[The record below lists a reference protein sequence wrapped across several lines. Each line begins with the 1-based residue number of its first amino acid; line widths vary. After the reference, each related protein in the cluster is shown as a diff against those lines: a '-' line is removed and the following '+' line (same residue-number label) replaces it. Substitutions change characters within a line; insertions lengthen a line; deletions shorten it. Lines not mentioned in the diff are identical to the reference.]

1 MNEPVALALAVA
13 TGGALGVVFFG
24 GLWWT
29 VLRGLA
35 SPAPALWF
43 FGSLL
48 LRTGLT
54 VLGFVLVSRGHWE
67 RALACLVG
75 FFLARLAV
83 TQMTRRP
90 AERPTNLMEEPAVW
104 AEGEGHAP

>member
-1 MNEPVALALAVA
+1 MNETAALAMAVA
-13 TGGALGVVFFG
+13 TGGTLGAVFFG

-54 VLGFVLVSRGHWE
+54 VLGFVLVSRGHWD
-67 RALACLVG
+67 RALACLLG
-75 FFLARLAV
+75 FFIARLVV
-83 TQMTRRP
+83 TRLTRHP
-90 AERPTNLMEEPAVW
+90 AEEQAVR
-104 AEGEGHAP
+104 AEGAGHAS